1 MTSLSEASSR
11 TLRAIDSLDAS
22 FQKQVR
28 GWVNEMVTSRIEP
41 LIYCGMRSMEE
52 QAALFAKG
60 RSACGKIVTKA
71 KPGESYH
78 NYGLAFDWVPLKQSA
93 KNADL
98 WIADWDNET
107 AFRLGEHVGVS
118 FELAA
123 ISWETGHL
131 QSSKYKSW
139 RDIPR
144 NSVEQVEQIKAKDIR
159 IKTKAKSLVS
169 NRPWSSR

>member
-41 LIYCGMRSMEE
+41 LIYCGRRSMEE
-52 QAALFAKG
+52 QAALYAKG
-60 RSACGKIVTKA
+60 RTVSGKIVTKA

-78 NYGLAFDWVPLKQSA
+78 NYGLAFDWVPLKQSG

-98 WIADWDNET
+98 WIADWNNET
-107 AFRLGEHVGVS
+107 AFRLGEHVGIS
-118 FELAA
+118 FRLAG

-131 QSSKYKSW
+131 QSSDYKSW

-144 NSVEQVEQIKAKDIR
+144 NSVEQVMVKDIPK
-159 IKTKAKSLVS
+159 KTKAKSLVS

>member
-1 MTSLSEASSR
+1 MTSLTEAGSR
-11 TLRAIDSLDAS
+11 TMRAISTLDVG

-41 LIYCGMRSMEE
+41 LIYCGRRSMEE
-52 QAALFAKG
+52 QSALYQKG
-60 RSACGKIVTKA
+60 RTDGSKKIVTKA
-71 KPGESYH
+71 RPGESYH
-78 NYGLAFDWVPLKQSA
+78 NYGLAFDWVPLKRTA

-98 WIADWDNET
+98 WVANWDDET
-107 AFRLGEHVGVS
+107 AFKLGEHVGLS
-118 FELAA
+118 FGLVG

-144 NSVEQVEQIKAKDIR
+144 NSVEQVKAKDIPQ
-159 IKTKAKSLVS
+159 KSKARSLVNS
-169 NRPWSSR
+169 RPWSSR

>member
-1 MTSLSEASSR
+1 MTSLAEASAR
-11 TLRAIDSLDAS
+11 TLRAIDTLDAS

-41 LIYCGMRSMEE
+41 LIYCGRRTMEE
-52 QAALFAKG
+52 QAALHAKG
-60 RSACGKIVTKA
+60 RTTGGRIVTKA

-78 NYGLAFDWVPLKQSA
+78 NYGLAFDWVPLKQSG

-107 AFRLGEHVGVS
+107 AFRLGEHVGLS
-118 FELAA
+118 FGLVG

-131 QSSKYKSW
+131 QTSLFKSW

-144 NSVEQVEQIKAKDIR
+144 NPVEQVWAKDIPQ
-159 IKTKAKSLVS
+159 KSKAT
-169 NRPWSSR
+169 RSSR

>member
-1 MTSLSEASSR
+1 M
-11 TLRAIDSLDAS
+11 RAIGTLDVG

-41 LIYCGMRSMEE
+41 LIYCGRRTMEE
-52 QAALFAKG
+52 QAALYAKG
-60 RSACGKIVTKA
+60 RTAGGRIVTKA

-78 NYGLAFDWVPLKQSA
+78 NYGLAFDWVPLKQSG

-98 WIADWDNET
+98 WIADWNNET
-107 AFRLGEHVGVS
+107 AFRLGEHVGVT
-118 FELAA
+118 FELVA

-131 QSSKYKSW
+131 QSSKFKSW
-139 RDIPR
+139 RDISRKP
-144 NSVEQVEQIKAKDIR
+144 VEQVQAKDIR
-159 IKTKAKSLVS
+159 KKSRATSLVN

>member
-1 MTSLSEASSR
+1 MTTLTEAGSR
-11 TLRAIDSLDAS
+11 TMRAIDTLDVG

-52 QAALFAKG
+52 QSALYQKG
-60 RSACGKIVTKA
+60 RTDGSKKIVTKA
-71 KPGESYH
+71 RPGESYH
-78 NYGLAFDWVPLKQSA
+78 NYGLAFDWVPLKRTA

-98 WIADWDNET
+98 WVANWDDET
-107 AFRLGEHVGVS
+107 AFRLGEHVGLT
-118 FELAA
+118 FGLAG

-131 QSSKYKSW
+131 QTSLYKTW

-144 NSVEQVEQIKAKDIR
+144 NAVEQVHAKDIPQ
-159 IKTKAKSLVS
+159 KTKARSLVNS
-169 NRPWSSR
+169 RPWSSR

>member
-1 MTSLSEASSR
+1 M
-11 TLRAIDSLDAS
+11 
-22 FQKQVR
+22 
-28 GWVNEMVTSRIEP
+28 NEMVQSRIEP
-41 LIYCGMRSMEE
+41 LIYCGRRTMEE
-52 QAALFAKG
+52 QAALYAKG
-60 RSACGKIVTKA
+60 RTVGGKIVTKA

-98 WIADWDNET
+98 WFSDWDNET
-107 AFRLGEHVGVS
+107 AFRLGEHVGIS
-118 FELAA
+118 FRLAG

-131 QSSKYKSW
+131 QSSDYKSW

-144 NSVEQVEQIKAKDIR
+144 NSVEQVMVKDIPK
-159 IKTKAKSLVS
+159 KTKAKSLVN

>member
-1 MTSLSEASSR
+1 VTSLSEASSR

-41 LIYCGMRSMEE
+41 LIYCGLRTMEE
-52 QAALFAKG
+52 QAALYAKG
-60 RSACGKIVTKA
+60 RTVSGKIVTKA

-78 NYGLAFDWVPLKQSA
+78 NYGLAFDWVPLKQSG

-107 AFRLGEHVGVS
+107 AFRLGEHVGIS
-118 FELAA
+118 FRLAG

-131 QSSKYKSW
+131 QSSDYKSW

-144 NSVEQVEQIKAKDIR
+144 NSVEQVMVKDIPK
-159 IKTKAKSLVS
+159 KTKAKSLVS

>member
-1 MTSLSEASSR
+1 VTSLAEASSR

-41 LIYCGMRSMEE
+41 LIYCGRRTMEE
-52 QAALFAKG
+52 QAALYAKG
-60 RSACGKIVTKA
+60 RTDGSSKIVTKA

-78 NYGLAFDWVPLKQSA
+78 NYGLAFDW
-93 KNADL
+93 N
-98 WIADWDNET
+98 NET

-139 RDIPR
+139 RDISRKP
-144 NSVEQVEQIKAKDIR
+144 VEQVQAKDIR
-159 IKTKAKSLVS
+159 KKSKATSLVN

>member
-1 MTSLSEASSR
+1 VTSLSEASSR

-41 LIYCGMRSMEE
+41 LIYCGRRTMEE
-52 QAALFAKG
+52 QAALYAKG
-60 RSACGKIVTKA
+60 RTISGKIVTKA

-78 NYGLAFDWVPLKQSA
+78 NYGLAFDWVPLKQSG

-107 AFRLGEHVGVS
+107 AFRLGEHVGIS
-118 FELAA
+118 FRLAG

-131 QSSKYKSW
+131 QSSDYKSW

-144 NSVEQVEQIKAKDIR
+144 NSVEQVMVKDIPK
-159 IKTKAKSLVS
+159 KTKAKSLVN